1 MKGLPCICSAP
12 APDES
17 MPTSTGLLVRA
28 MTLASV
34 ICARLWW
41 SPSSIAL
48 NSSSPSLM
56 SERPYHESIRTTQ
69 TWRKKHCIISG
80 CPHRALA
87 SGVNLM
93 KLRKDILPQVLSLL
107 WSSCKGK
114 IFFEIPRPQGASPSP
129 MDPQKTAYDNDCI
142 LQGHNP
148 STSEKQLENWLPE
161 LPSERA
167 LQRWLAAALLILDQ
181 NPAAAHTNP
190 QRDLSS
196 SFFLLP
202 FEISRAAVLH
212 FRCLSYSSSNDPKP
226 SETSKP

>member
-1 MKGLPCICSAP
+1 
-12 APDES
+12 
-17 MPTSTGLLVRA
+17 
-28 MTLASV
+28 
-34 ICARLWW
+34 
-41 SPSSIAL
+41 
-48 NSSSPSLM
+48 
-56 SERPYHESIRTTQ
+56 
-69 TWRKKHCIISG
+69 
-80 CPHRALA
+80 
-87 SGVNLM
+87 M

-129 MDPQKTAYDNDCI
+129 MNPQKTAYDNDCI
-142 LQGHNP
+142 LQGHDP
-148 STSEKQLENWLPE
+148 STSEKQLESCLPE

-181 NPAAAHTNP
+181 NPAAARTNP

-202 FEISRAAVLH
+202 PEISRAAVLH
-212 FRCLSYSSSNDPKP
+212 FPCLSYSSNNDPKP